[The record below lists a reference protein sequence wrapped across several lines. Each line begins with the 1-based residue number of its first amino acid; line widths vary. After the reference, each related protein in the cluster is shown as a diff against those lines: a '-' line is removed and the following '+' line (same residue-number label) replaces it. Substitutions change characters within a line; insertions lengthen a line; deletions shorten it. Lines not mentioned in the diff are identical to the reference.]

1 MGIGIA
7 CMLGVVALWSI
18 VPVLVKLLIPIFDPY
33 TIAFLRLAQG
43 AVVVLAV
50 FFARGHSLQDI
61 QFCRWHLLGGLGV
74 GLNYSM
80 FALSL
85 SYTTASAGVLIA
97 QVQYVTLAVLA
108 AVVLH
113 ERLGVRKIAGMVLV
127 LIGIVAIVGMRSDV
141 SHLLASRY
149 ALGNVLMLFSGLG
162 WGVYALSNKALA
174 RRAGTLSIL
183 TPMLTIGVAITG
195 GLAAVHFDLYSTP
208 TASTLAAALVLGI
221 LATGGAF
228 ILVSEGMKRLS
239 AALVGTATALA
250 PIGQIT
256 LAHWVLG
263 EPVTWGLAGSGVL
276 ILGGVLGIVYAER
289 RQPRLNNDNEP
300 GGNQSTL
307 RQQRE
312 THKR

>member
-7 CMLGVVALWSI
+7 CMVGVVALWSI

-50 FFARGHSLQDI
+50 FFARGHSLRNI
-61 QFCRWHLLGGLGV
+61 HLSWWHLLGGLGV

-108 AVVLH
+108 ALVLH
-113 ERLGVRKIAGMVLV
+113 ESLGPGKIAGMALTLV
-127 LIGIVAIVGMRSDV
+127 GIVVIVGMRSDV
-141 SHLLASRY
+141 SHLLAPHY
-149 ALGNVLMLFSGLG
+149 VLGNVLMLFSGLG
-162 WGVYALSNKALA
+162 WGVYALSNKALSH
-174 RRAGTLSIL
+174 RAGTLSIL

-195 GLAAVHFDLYSTP
+195 GLAAVRFDLYSTP
-208 TASTLAAALVLGI
+208 TSSTLAAALVLGI
-221 LATGGAF
+221 LGTGGAF

-239 AALVGTATALA
+239 AALVGTATAVA
-250 PIGQIT
+250 PIGQIS

-263 EPVTWGLAGSGVL
+263 EPVTWGLASGGIL
-276 ILGGVLGIVYAER
+276 ILVGVLGIVYAER
-289 RQPRLNNDNEP
+289 RQSQLNIDNGP
-300 GGNQSTL
+300 GGNQAVL
-307 RQQRE
+307 RQPRE

>member
-1 MGIGIA
+1 
-7 CMLGVVALWSI
+7 MLGVVALWSI
-18 VPVLVKLLIPIFDPY
+18 VPVLVKLLIPFFDPY
-33 TIAFLRLAQG
+33 TIAFLRLSQG

-50 FFARGHSLQDI
+50 FFARGYRLRDI
-61 QFCRWHLLGGLGV
+61 QLSRWHLLGGLGV

-97 QVQYVTLAVLA
+97 QVQYVTLAALA

-113 ERLGVRKIAGMVLV
+113 ERLGIGKIAGMALT
-127 LIGIVAIVGMRSDV
+127 LAGIAVIVGMRSDV
-141 SHLLASRY
+141 SHLLAPRY
-149 ALGNVLMLFSGLG
+149 VLGNVLMLFSGLG
-162 WGVYALSNKALA
+162 WGIYALSNKALT

-195 GLAAVHFDLYSTP
+195 ALAVVHFDLHAPP
-208 TASTLAAALVLGI
+208 TSNTLAAALVLGI

-250 PIGQIT
+250 PIGQIA

-263 EPVTWGLAGSGVL
+263 EPVTWGLAGGGVL
-276 ILGGVLGIVYAER
+276 ILGGVLGIMYAER
-289 RQPRLNNDNEP
+289 RQVQLSN
-300 GGNQSTL
+300 S
-307 RQQRE
+307 
-312 THKR
+312 

>member
-7 CMLGVVALWSI
+7 CMVGVVALWSI
-18 VPVLVKLLIPIFDPY
+18 VPVLVKLLIPVFDPY
-33 TIAFLRLAQG
+33 TVAFLRLAQG
-43 AVVVLAV
+43 AIVVLAV
-50 FFARGHSLQDI
+50 FFARGHRLRDI

-97 QVQYVTLAVLA
+97 QVQYVTLAALA

-113 ERLGVRKIAGMVLV
+113 ERLGPGKIAGMVLV
-127 LIGIVAIVGMRSDV
+127 LVGIVAIVGMRSDV
-141 SHLLASRY
+141 SHLLAPRY

-195 GLAAVHFDLYSTP
+195 GLAATHFQLYSPP
-208 TASTLAAALVLGI
+208 TSSTLAAALVLGI

-239 AALVGTATALA
+239 AALVGTATAVA
-250 PIGQIT
+250 PIGQIVM
-256 LAHWVLG
+256 AHWVLG
-263 EPVTWGLAGSGVL
+263 EPVTWGLAGGGIL
-276 ILGGVLGIVYAER
+276 ILGGVFGIGYAER
-289 RQPRLNNDNEP
+289 RQVQLNNDSEP
-300 GGNQSTL
+300 GGNPP
-307 RQQRE
+307 
-312 THKR
+312 